1 MQKYFRISFIAGLI
15 SASISFIYF
24 VGSNLFGINPLGGS
38 KAFGYILMVILFFP
52 ALWYFR
58 KNYLNNEMHFHQAF
72 ALAFLMNLFACLL
85 FCLFIWVDLSFIDP
99 NLIVRHITE
108 SKLFFSSIKDDFV
121 KTNSLEAFNI
131 SLASLDK
138 LTIGDI
144 VYDEFKKRFLIISFF
159 VLLVSFVMR
168 RSPSWAVSK

>member
-1 MQKYFRISFIAGLI
+1 M
-15 SASISFIYF
+15 
-24 VGSNLFGINPLGGS
+24 FGINPLGGS

-72 ALAFLMNLFACLL
+72 VLAFLMNLFTCLL
-85 FCLFIWVDLSFIDP
+85 FCLFIWIDLSFIDP
-99 NLIVRHITE
+99 HLFVRHITE
-108 SKLFFSSIKDDFV
+108 SKIFFSSIKDDFV
-121 KTNSLEAFNI
+121 KTNSLESFNI

-144 VYDEFKKRFLIISFF
+144 VFDEFKKRFLIISFF